1 LARARE
7 VLAPT
12 TIWDAI
18 GLCENRLGPSVPG
31 HCPEISVE
39 LLMARPRVQVA
50 VSLATHNQPN
60 LAPLGHLD
68 LMVWVGCGHGSRH
81 DYAEARNHINRATTV
96 ARGSNMVVTTS
107 ITHEGEAALRELGRR
122 LVASAVE
129 FADLD
134 SPKAVL
140 DQLDGVTCHRLDLR
154 VLCAVRFPSK
164 VSDWSALA
172 LGKTVFLH
180 SDAPKGLW
188 EEWSTKLHRHLP
200 IGYLMARSALAPHTL
215 TESLQALQPIGADRW
230 GYELLLQYGVRDG
243 LLCPVGGRWL
253 VMFWSRKTASKVV
266 TPAIR
271 VIIYA
276 AASFAAMRLDQ
287 LVGGAAEGVNVSA
300 RLTPRELAVLR
311 LLSFG
316 TPFKEVAK
324 HLGLGEET
332 VRTHVR
338 KAQTKLG
345 ARNRTHAVA
354 EAIRQHLLV

>member
-1 LARARE
+1 MVP
-7 VLAPT
+7 VLVATTALDTITPRPGTHIRRPT
-12 TIWDAI
+12 TI
-18 GLCENRLGPSVPG
+18 G
-31 HCPEISVE
+31 
-39 LLMARPRVQVA
+39 
-50 VSLATHNQPN
+50 
-60 LAPLGHLD
+60 
-68 LMVWVGCGHGSRH
+68 
-81 DYAEARNHINRATTV
+81 
-96 ARGSNMVVTTS
+96 RGSNMAVTTS
-107 ITHEGEAALRELGRR
+107 ITYEGEAALRELGRN

-129 FADLD
+129 FADLET
-134 SPKAVL
+134 PKAVL
-140 DQLDGVTCHRLDLR
+140 DHLDRVTCPRLDLR
-154 VLCAVRFPSK
+154 VLGAIRFPSK
-164 VSDWSALA
+164 VSDWSSLA

-230 GYELLLQYGVRDG
+230 GYELFLQRGVRDG
-243 LLCPVGGRWL
+243 LLCPIGGRWL
-253 VMFWSRKTASKVV
+253 VVFWSRKMLSKVV
-266 TPAIR
+266 TPGVR

-287 LVGGAAEGVNVSA
+287 LVGAAAEGVNVSA

-324 HLGLGEET
+324 YLGLGEET
-332 VRTHVR
+332 VRTHAR
-338 KAQTKLG
+338 KAQSRLG
-345 ARNRTHAVA
+345 AKNRTHAVA